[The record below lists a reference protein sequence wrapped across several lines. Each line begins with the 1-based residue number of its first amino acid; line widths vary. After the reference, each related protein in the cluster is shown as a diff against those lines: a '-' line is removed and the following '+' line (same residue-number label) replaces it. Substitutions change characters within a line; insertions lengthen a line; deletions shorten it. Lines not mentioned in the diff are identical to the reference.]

1 MNVQEK
7 WFAETTPL
15 NAAQASAI
23 IGTGTDGV
31 VTITADAVGT
41 EGNAYTI
48 AVAEG
53 EADGTLAA
61 NLTGTDITVTL
72 AMSGATPDDTK
83 NTAKL
88 IAAAISTLAGV
99 TATYSGT
106 GATAISTAVT
116 KTAFEG
122 GQYGTVSVV
131 PETILHIGNDYYINL
146 YPNSKYDAH
155 WRKLTF
161 VAY

>member
-1 MNVQEK
+1 MLIQEK
-7 WFAETTPL
+7 WFSEAAPL
-15 NAAQASAI
+15 NAEKASAT
-23 IGTGTDGV
+23 IGTGKDGV
-31 VTITADAVGT
+31 VTITVDAVGT

-53 EADGTLAA
+53 EDDGVLAA
-61 NLTGTDITVTL
+61 KLTGQDITVTL

-88 IAAAISTLAGV
+88 IAAAITTLSGV

-106 GATAISTAVT
+106 GATAISAAVT
-116 KTAFEG
+116 ETEFEG
-122 GQYGTVSVV
+122 GQYGTVSVM
-131 PETILHIGNDYYINL
+131 PEVILHIGNDYYINL
-146 YPNSKYDAH
+146 YPNSKYDAN

-161 VAY
+161 VDF